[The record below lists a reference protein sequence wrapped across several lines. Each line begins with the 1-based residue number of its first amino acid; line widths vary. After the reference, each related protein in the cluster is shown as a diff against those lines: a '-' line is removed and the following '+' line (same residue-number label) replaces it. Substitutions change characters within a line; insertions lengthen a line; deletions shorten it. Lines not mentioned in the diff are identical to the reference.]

1 MKPEDFA
8 DDGRF
13 AVGRVIGAANASY
26 EALRTEPPKRYTQ
39 SDLIDEMLAAAKF
52 AKTPKER
59 ELLRN
64 IDGLGTSRTR
74 EATISGLIDR
84 GFLTEFKAKR
94 SRSRTELK
102 PTEAGMTIVGSLPAM
117 LTDPATTAKWELAF
131 QMVESGKASD
141 ADVRR
146 YFEALLAE
154 IVKDAKGL
162 GTVAI
167 PESTKKGAAAANPY
181 IRTASTGATRT
192 AASHA
197 GGR

>member
-13 AVGRVIGAANASY
+13 SVGRVLGASNATY
-26 EALRTEPPKRYTQ
+26 EALRTEPPQRYTQ
-39 SDLIDEMLAAAKF
+39 SDLIDEMLAAHKF
-52 AKTPKER
+52 AKTAKER
-59 ELLRN
+59 ELLRT

-84 GFLTEFKAKR
+84 GFLSEFKARR

-102 PTEAGMTIVGSLPAM
+102 PTEAAMTIVGSLPSM

-131 QMVESGKASD
+131 QMVESGRASEEN
-141 ADVRR
+141 VRR

-162 GTVAI
+162 GSVAI
-167 PESTKKGAAAANPY
+167 PEPTKKGVAGINPY
-181 IRTASTGATRT
+181 TKTASKGANRSS
-192 AASHA
+192 ASHA
-197 GGR
+197 GGK